1 MRHAAL
7 LLATTLG
14 LAAAAPAHADTVCEW
29 MDFARKALPQGQG
42 QGGSQLTIVRDGKGD
57 HNETKVALA
66 IFEALNAIDHRY
78 RSYVGMPVGA
88 ADADQ
93 QAAAITAASEVLYAL
108 APANKTAV
116 KESYDLAM
124 AGIADGAA
132 KASAV
137 AIGKKAAAAVLAI
150 PDMDPTVAQVAYR
163 PVTLPGQWVQTA
175 LPATGP
181 YSVAYRPWV
190 LKSASEV
197 RPPAPPALTSERYA
211 RDLNEVKRV
220 GMMASKERTATETL
234 MARYR
239 INSDE
244 MPALREMFDQVGRR
258 LVDNARVFALY
269 DMIGDDA
276 GMAMADGKLHYNFWR
291 PITAIR
297 NADKDDNPATEAD
310 PGWLPLINTPGHP
323 EYPCGHCIG
332 AGAVAELMTAVGG
345 KKPAWGVRIASGSLG
360 TSAVQVT
367 PDWDEWARQVSYSR
381 TLGGVHYRFSNEA
394 GEAMGRKVARLGLER
409 ALQPLPPSE
418 VRPAS

>member
-1 MRHAAL
+1 MLRKHLLFGAAV
-7 LLATTLG
+7 G
-14 LAAAAPAHADTVCEW
+14 LAMTGPARADTVCEW
-29 MDFARKALPQGQG
+29 MEFARKALPQSPGQA
-42 QGGSQLTIVRDGKGD
+42 GSQLTIVRDGKGD

-66 IFEALNAIDHRY
+66 MFEALNAIDHRY
-78 RSYVGMPVGA
+78 RSYVGLPVGSGT
-88 ADADQ
+88 ADQ
-93 QAAAITAASEVLYAL
+93 QVAAMTAATEVLLAL

-116 KESYDLAM
+116 QESYDLAV
-124 AGIADGAA
+124 AGVADGAA
-132 KASAV
+132 KADAI

-150 PDMDPTVAQVAYR
+150 PDIDPKVKQVGYR
-163 PVTLPGQWVQTA
+163 PVAAPGQWVQTA
-175 LPATGP
+175 LPVLGP

-190 LKSASEV
+190 LNSASEV
-197 RPPAPPALTSERYA
+197 RPPAPPALASERYA
-211 RDLNEVKRV
+211 RDLNEVKRI
-220 GMMASKERTATETL
+220 GMMSSKQRSATETL

-244 MPALREMFDQVGRR
+244 MPALREMFDQTGRR
-258 LVDNARVFALY
+258 LVDNARVFALF

-297 NADKDDNPATEAD
+297 NADKDNNPATEPD
-310 PGWLPLINTPGHP
+310 PDWLPLINTPAHP

-345 KKPAWGVRIASGSLG
+345 KTPAWGVRIASGSLG

-394 GEAMGRKVARLGLER
+394 GDAMGRKVARLALER
-409 ALQPLPPSE
+409 VLQPLPAAE